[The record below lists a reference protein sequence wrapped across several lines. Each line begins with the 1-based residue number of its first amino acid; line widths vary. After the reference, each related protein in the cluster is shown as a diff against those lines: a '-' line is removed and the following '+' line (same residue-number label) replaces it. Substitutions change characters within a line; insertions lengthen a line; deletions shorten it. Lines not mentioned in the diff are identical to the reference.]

1 VCKCIP
7 PTTAHPVELSCITI
21 DLTSTSVAAVAS
33 GRTTTDKSYHTPAR
47 SEVEHP
53 AAAPAMAVAFPVL
66 HGKLNPMFALKVVV
80 QRPQSP
86 CDPWVM
92 LAHDRVSGSLHEVR
106 VCLVKGRAGAIEAA
120 EARLA
125 AIAKAAVAEPAH
137 LGAVDDAFVVAF
149 GTSNTQGTAVL
160 ITPAALE
167 TGDALLSSVAGRLP
181 PGPAYREFEGVA
193 AAVIEGLT
201 ALHRAGIVHGN
212 VVPSSVR
219 RGTGGAWQL
228 GGYMVSSLPQGA
240 TVSADF
246 KQCEEVLLHIAS
258 CPLFACVTSRCVAL
272 LLDRLAL
279 ARRRGGRQPAT
290 SDNSPKAPAR
300 ALGVLTTNAQSPPR
314 KGLAPVLISA
324 DEENAS
330 CKSVM
335 AEADKSQAPSDIPVP
350 VNLST
355 HSLAETEKHDGIITA
370 AATAVLHES
379 PSLVQSGSTAVDG
392 GDTIPGRTTEIDSEP
407 LPATPERV
415 VSALPER
422 ADELADLP
430 PLASVPASCEEA
442 TESPSPWSPER
453 SASPDSAT
461 KRLQILIASL
471 HERPSLVC
479 PRLAP
484 CDPMTPPR
492 EYNAPLNSTCAEL
505 SVQRL
510 QSASMTPWS
519 SPRHPYDGP
528 QAAFDARCEPASPPC
543 WFKAPLN
550 STCAELSV
558 QRLRSTSVSPWSSPR
573 RPKAVSPLCGPGS
586 PLFAARQKPFW
597 AARPRES
604 LVATLQCSWFAN
616 IHEANEHRRPDA
628 RDALTASDARLNI
641 DLGAVE
647 RDDAA
652 DTIAPVHLPLSE
664 PVTSKAMAAR
674 ANAMCCIVA

>member
-1 VCKCIP
+1 
-7 PTTAHPVELSCITI
+7 
-21 DLTSTSVAAVAS
+21 
-33 GRTTTDKSYHTPAR
+33 
-47 SEVEHP
+47 
-53 AAAPAMAVAFPVL
+53 MAVAFPVL

-125 AIAKAAVAEPAH
+125 AIAKAAAAEAAH

-167 TGDALLSSVAGRLP
+167 TGDALLSSTAGRLA

-212 VVPSSVR
+212 VVSSSVR

-290 SDNSPKAPAR
+290 SDNSQKAPAR

-314 KGLAPVLISA
+314 KGLAPVVILA
-324 DEENAS
+324 DEENAP

-335 AEADKSQAPSDIPVP
+335 AEADKSQAPSDIAADPP
-350 VNLST
+350 T
-355 HSLAETEKHDGIITA
+355 RSLVETDDITTAEDET
-370 AATAVLHES
+370 
-379 PSLVQSGSTAVDG
+379 PSLRQSGPTAVDG
-392 GDTIPGRTTEIDSEP
+392 GDTIPGRTTG
-407 LPATPERV
+407 LT
-415 VSALPER
+415 
-422 ADELADLP
+422 
-430 PLASVPASCEEA
+430 
-442 TESPSPWSPER
+442 R
-453 SASPDSAT
+453 S
-461 KRLQILIASL
+461 R
-471 HERPSLVC
+471 C
-479 PRLAP
+479 
-484 CDPMTPPR
+484 
-492 EYNAPLNSTCAEL
+492 
-505 SVQRL
+505 QRRQKGL
-510 QSASMTPWS
+510 RWRCQSARTTSRTRS
-519 SPRHPYDGP
+519 RLLH
-528 QAAFDARCEPASPPC
+528 RPAYRTRAKRPPC
-543 WFKAPLN
+543 RRRRGRRNRRRAP
-550 STCAELSV
+550 T
-558 QRLRSTSVSPWSSPR
+558 PR
-573 RPKAVSPLCGPGS
+573 RSG
-586 PLFAARQKPFW
+586 FR
-597 AARPRES
+597 
-604 LVATLQCSWFAN
+604 SW
-616 IHEANEHRRPDA
+616 
-628 RDALTASDARLNI
+628 
-641 DLGAVE
+641 
-647 RDDAA
+647 
-652 DTIAPVHLPLSE
+652 
-664 PVTSKAMAAR
+664 
-674 ANAMCCIVA
+674 

>member
-1 VCKCIP
+1 
-7 PTTAHPVELSCITI
+7 
-21 DLTSTSVAAVAS
+21 
-33 GRTTTDKSYHTPAR
+33 
-47 SEVEHP
+47 
-53 AAAPAMAVAFPVL
+53 MAVAFPVL

-125 AIAKAAVAEPAH
+125 AIAKAAVAEPVH

-167 TGDALLSSVAGRLP
+167 TGDALLSSTAGRLA

-212 VVPSSVR
+212 VVSSSVR
-219 RGTGGAWQL
+219 RGTDGAWQL

-300 ALGVLTTNAQSPPR
+300 ALGALTTNAQSPPR
-314 KGLAPVLISA
+314 KGLAPVVISA

-335 AEADKSQAPSDIPVP
+335 AEADNSQAPSDIPVHPPTRSP
-350 VNLST
+350 V
-355 HSLAETEKHDGIITA
+355 ETEKDDGITTA
-370 AATAVLHES
+370 AATAVLHET
-379 PSLVQSGSTAVDG
+379 PSLGQSGSTVVDG
-392 GDTIPGRTTEIDSEP
+392 GDTIPGRTTGIDSEP
-407 LPATPERV
+407 LPATPKEA

-422 ADELADLP
+422 ADELADSEPLP
-430 PLASVPASCEEA
+430 PSASVPDSCDEA
-442 TESPSPWSPER
+442 AVSPSPWSPEP

-471 HERPSLVC
+471 HERPSHVG
-479 PRLAP
+479 PRMAFDAP
-484 CDPMTPPR
+484 CDPATPPR

-510 QSASMTPWS
+510 RAASTTPWS

-528 QAAFDARCEPASPPC
+528 QVAFDARCGPASPPC
-543 WFKAPLN
+543 WLTAPLN

-558 QRLRSTSVSPWSSPR
+558 QRL
-573 RPKAVSPLCGPGS
+573 L
-586 PLFAARQKPFW
+586 
-597 AARPRES
+597 
-604 LVATLQCSWFAN
+604 
-616 IHEANEHRRPDA
+616 
-628 RDALTASDARLNI
+628 
-641 DLGAVE
+641 
-647 RDDAA
+647 
-652 DTIAPVHLPLSE
+652 
-664 PVTSKAMAAR
+664 
-674 ANAMCCIVA
+674 

>member
-1 VCKCIP
+1 
-7 PTTAHPVELSCITI
+7 
-21 DLTSTSVAAVAS
+21 
-33 GRTTTDKSYHTPAR
+33 
-47 SEVEHP
+47 
-53 AAAPAMAVAFPVL
+53 MAVAFPVL

-125 AIAKAAVAEPAH
+125 AIAKAAAAEPAH

-167 TGDALLSSVAGRLP
+167 TGDALLSSTAGRLA

-212 VVPSSVR
+212 VVSSSVR
-219 RGTGGAWQL
+219 RGTDGAWQL

-258 CPLFACVTSRCVAL
+258 CPLFACVTSRCIAL

-300 ALGVLTTNAQSPPR
+300 ALGVLKTNAQSPPR
-314 KGLAPVLISA
+314 KGLAPVVISA
-324 DEENAS
+324 DEENAP

-335 AEADKSQAPSDIPVP
+335 AEADGRQAPLDLPLDPSV
-350 VNLST
+350 
-355 HSLAETEKHDGIITA
+355 HSLVVIEKDADITT
-370 AATAVLHES
+370 TAILHET
-379 PSLVQSGSTAVDG
+379 PSLGQSGSTAVDG
-392 GDTIPGRTTEIDSEP
+392 GDTTPGRTTGIDSEP
-407 LPATPERV
+407 LPATPERAV
-415 VSALPER
+415 LALPER
-422 ADELADLP
+422 VDDFADSKP
-430 PLASVPASCEEA
+430 PPPSASVPDSCEEA
-442 TESPSPWSPER
+442 TVSPSPWSPER

-461 KRLQILIASL
+461 KRLQVLIASL

-484 CDPMTPPR
+484 CDSVTPPR

-510 QSASMTPWS
+510 QSASTTPWS
-519 SPRHPYDGP
+519 SPRRPYDGP
-528 QAAFDARCEPASPPC
+528 QVAFDARCEPASPPC

-550 STCAELSV
+550 STCAELSI
-558 QRLRSTSVSPWSSPR
+558 QRLRSTSISPWSSPR
-573 RPKAVSPLCGPGS
+573 RPKAASPLCGPGS
-586 PLFAARQKPFW
+586 PLFATRQKPFW

-616 IHEANEHRRPDA
+616 IHEANEHRHPDA
-628 RDALTASDARLNI
+628 RDALTASDSRLNI
-641 DLGAVE
+641 DSGAVE
-647 RDDAA
+647 REDAA
-652 DTIAPVHLPLSE
+652 ETIAPVHLPPSE